1 MNGLRKSVLVIG
13 QVLGLLMGDKFN
25 TPISEV
31 LKRHPYLRFS
41 A

>member
-13 QVLGLLMGDKFN
+13 QVLGLIMGNNFN

-31 LKRHPYLRFS
+31 LRQHPYLRFG